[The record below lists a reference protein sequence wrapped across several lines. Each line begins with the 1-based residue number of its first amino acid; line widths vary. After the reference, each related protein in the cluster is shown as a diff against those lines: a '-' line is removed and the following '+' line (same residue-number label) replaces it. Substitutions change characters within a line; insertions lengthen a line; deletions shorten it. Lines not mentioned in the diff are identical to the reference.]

1 LVFIFISNKK
11 ENKENMANKKENT
24 QKAIQSKQKEILN
37 NKQNKQKTISQIIA
51 LTLTIFGIIL
61 LFSFLQQHT
70 QIDT

>member
-1 LVFIFISNKK
+1 MVFIFISNKK